1 MASREEVGGGGG
13 APKLSSS
20 VKLVLLG
27 EAAVGKV
34 GFSPLAT
41 LIVAVGEGPCTRCF
55 GREPLRVS
63 LGEIRGQQ
71 IWRIS
76 CHVTSWRAGV
86 FPVDAL
92 GLVG

>member
-34 GFSPLAT
+34 GFFPLIT
-41 LIVAVGEGPCTRCF
+41 LIVAVGEGPCARHRNVL
-55 GREPLRVS
+55 REGAAPGE
-63 LGEIRGQQ
+63 LGER
-71 IWRIS
+71 
-76 CHVTSWRAGV
+76 
-86 FPVDAL
+86 
-92 GLVG
+92 